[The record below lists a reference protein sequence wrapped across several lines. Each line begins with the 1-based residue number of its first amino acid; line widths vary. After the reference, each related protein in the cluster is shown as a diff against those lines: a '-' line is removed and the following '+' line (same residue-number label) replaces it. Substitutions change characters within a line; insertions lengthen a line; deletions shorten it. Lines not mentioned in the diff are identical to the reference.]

1 MIGWRGQPGIK
12 DEPQHKKQGR
22 VTIEMLE
29 TMEVPYQIL
38 SSDKTNDQA
47 DEIIQTA
54 SNEALKNNSPYAIVV
69 QKDTFSKYTTKN
81 DYFANYELFRDAIKN
96 NC

>member
-38 SSDKTNDQA
+38 SADKTNDQA
-47 DEIIQTA
+47 D
-54 SNEALKNNSPYAIVV
+54 
-69 QKDTFSKYTTKN
+69 
-81 DYFANYELFRDAIKN
+81 
-96 NC
+96 

>member
-1 MIGWRGQPGIK
+1 
-12 DEPQHKKQGR
+12 
-22 VTIEMLE
+22 MLE

-54 SNEALKNNSPYAIVV
+54 SNEALKNNSPICS
-69 QKDTFSKYTTKN
+69 SKRH
-81 DYFANYELFRDAIKN
+81 FF
-96 NC
+96 